1 MNTDFNGGDA
11 GIQGKKDVLVSDVKA
26 VVSDA
31 DALVKQVIDSTA
43 GEISAART
51 KIETRLSDTRAG
63 LDRAAHAV
71 SDKVHRAADNTRV
84 YVSDN
89 PWKAIGVA
97 AAAGLLVALLMRRR

>member
-43 GEISAART
+43 SEISAART
-51 KIETRLSDTRAG
+51 KIETRLSDARAG

-71 SDKVHRAADNTRV
+71 SDKVSRAADNTRV
-84 YVSDN
+84 YVSEN